1 MSNNL
6 ELKIECYSLQ
16 GRARSTNQDFTSI
29 YEYPDGVL
37 VSLVDIATAVPFEDC
52 EFVSNLNKEITQS
65 ISQESLN
72 DKNVFLSQLRQIV
85 EQLKKVYRKGCASFI
100 IVYIPYNGEQVWGL
114 TVGDARLGLLT
125 NQCVEWVTPVHTG
138 ANPLGEIF
146 TEQMKSLPERNLLT
160 RSLNMRK
167 VFIPDV
173 FEIDILAGM
182 SLIIASDGFWAELPA
197 ATQSTFF
204 RDGSQTTDDDCS
216 AIIISKIQHATK
228 LLCELNSDNCSYFDV
243 TVRDETK

>member
-1 MSNNL
+1 MNDNL

-16 GRARSTNQDFTSI
+16 GQKRTTNQDYTTI

-85 EQLKKVYRKGCASFI
+85 EQLKKVYKKGCASFI
-100 IVYIPYNGEQVWGL
+100 IVYIPYNAEQVWGL
-114 TVGDARLGLLT
+114 TVGDARLGILT
-125 NQCVEWVTPVHTG
+125 NQSVEWVTPVHTG

-146 TEQMKSLPERNLLT
+146 TEQMKFLPERNLLT
-160 RSLNMRK
+160 KSLTMRK
-167 VFIPDV
+167 AFKPDL
-173 FEIDILAGM
+173 FEIDI
-182 SLIIASDGFWAELPA
+182 SEDTQLIIASDGFWAELPA
-197 ATQSTFF
+197 GTQSTFF
-204 RDGSQTTDDDCS
+204 SRGGYTTDDDCS
-216 AIIISKIQHATK
+216 AIMISKIQHATTLAYK
-228 LLCELNSDNCSYFDV
+228 LNSDNCSYFDV

>member
-16 GRARSTNQDFTSI
+16 GRARSNNQDFTSI

-37 VSLVDIATAVPFEDC
+37 VSLADIATAVPFEDC

-72 DKNVFLSQLRQIV
+72 DRNVFLSQLRQIV

-167 VFIPDV
+167 VFKPDV
-173 FEIDILAGM
+173 FEIDI
-182 SLIIASDGFWAELPA
+182 SEETQLIIASDGFWAELPVDI
-197 ATQSTFF
+197 QSTFF
-204 RDGSQTTDDDCS
+204 GSGGYTTDDDCS
-216 AIIISKIQHATK
+216 AIMISKIQHATTLVCK
-228 LLCELNSDNCSYFDV
+228 LNSENCSYFDV
-243 TVRDETK
+243 AVRDKTK